1 MQGRDRGGGIL
12 GPMTNIKAVISGHNK
27 KVLQEQKEDN
37 GRKCNCRNGDDCPLN
52 GQCLT
57 PEVLYEATVTSDIP
71 RYEDRTYKGIT
82 ERFWKERYKEH
93 KKTFTHRKYEN
104 DSELSKEIWK
114 VKDKGGILKV
124 SWKILRK
131 QRPTTQIQR
140 SACYV
145 SP

>member
-71 RYEDRTYKGIT
+71 RYGDRT
-82 ERFWKERYKEH
+82 
-93 KKTFTHRKYEN
+93 
-104 DSELSKEIWK
+104 
-114 VKDKGGILKV
+114 
-124 SWKILRK
+124 
-131 QRPTTQIQR
+131 
-140 SACYV
+140 
-145 SP
+145 